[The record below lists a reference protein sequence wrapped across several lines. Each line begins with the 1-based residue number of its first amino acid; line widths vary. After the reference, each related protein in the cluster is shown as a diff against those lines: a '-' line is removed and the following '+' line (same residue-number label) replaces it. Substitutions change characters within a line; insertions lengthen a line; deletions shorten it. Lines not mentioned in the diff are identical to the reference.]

1 MYNSIVAAV
10 DGSERGFHAFAH
22 ALSQAEKSGVRLTV
36 VHVLLRGVGH
46 DGLFPIIDQLKLDD
60 AKRKDLEQI
69 LTPPLT
75 ATGAGG
81 VEAPIAIVPDE
92 ALRMVGERIIERCQ
106 TLAKGKGITFES
118 KIVDGDP
125 AKTVV
130 ELAREKN
137 ADLIVVGSRGLG
149 RVKGLLLGSVSQK
162 IVQAA
167 SCACLVVK

>member
-118 KIVDGDP
+118 KSSMATP
-125 AKTVV
+125 QRPSSN
-130 ELAREKN
+130 LHARKM
-137 ADLIVVGSRGLG
+137 
-149 RVKGLLLGSVSQK
+149 QT
-162 IVQAA
+162 
-167 SCACLVVK
+167 